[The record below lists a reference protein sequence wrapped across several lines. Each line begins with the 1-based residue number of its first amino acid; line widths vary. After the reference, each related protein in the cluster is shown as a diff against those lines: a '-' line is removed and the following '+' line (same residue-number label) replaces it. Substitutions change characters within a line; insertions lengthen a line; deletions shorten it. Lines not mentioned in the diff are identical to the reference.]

1 MIKVGSS
8 YIRKFQFFDEIN
20 DVEPPPNSKSLKN
33 SVNENE
39 EKNEENSSITISNI
53 SISDPKQM
61 KIFQN
66 KIFING
72 RATHK
77 RIGQMVRENLIMKI
91 DDNKIIDEYFIFNLV
106 YYDFTLKIF
115 EGKPYFIFLGS
126 GYNNDLQKFPITK
139 IKIYDGK
146 DFIDDNKIKVTP
158 GYEKGIEPFPQAF
171 IKEIKLLK
179 KIDTGKLYSTED
191 EENLLAFETLQNIN
205 AFVINDNFT
214 YAAVSIDQGGIILIY
229 GYPNLLQC
237 ETKDIIMN
245 YLPEIIYNE
254 KEVNVTNIQFS
265 NIPKNENITIIILYV
280 ATGNSIYYYQ
290 WEHDSKKNS
299 FPNNLKG
306 EILNVE

>member
-20 DVEPPPNSKSLKN
+20 DINSLQNSKSLKN
-33 SVNENE
+33 SINENE
-39 EKNEENSSITISNI
+39 EKIQENSSITVSNI
-53 SISDPKQM
+53 SILDPKQM

-77 RIGQMVRENLIMKI
+77 RLGQMVRENLVMKI

-106 YYDFTLKIF
+106 YYDFTMKIF

-126 GYNNDLQKFPITK
+126 SYNELQKFTITK

-179 KIDTGKLYSTED
+179 KINNGK
-191 EENLLAFETLQNIN
+191 
-205 AFVINDNFT
+205 
-214 YAAVSIDQGGIILIY
+214 
-229 GYPNLLQC
+229 
-237 ETKDIIMN
+237 
-245 YLPEIIYNE
+245 
-254 KEVNVTNIQFS
+254 
-265 NIPKNENITIIILYV
+265 
-280 ATGNSIYYYQ
+280 
-290 WEHDSKKNS
+290 
-299 FPNNLKG
+299 
-306 EILNVE
+306 